1 MSEENCCDKII
12 PTKSVH
18 IENMNE
24 AQLEQ
29 EIVKSDRKLI
39 RLKKTMSDNLVDK
52 TPDVGLIP
60 LNQINGYNDKNKN
73 SEEAKRKSDKQ
84 ITSSVNKAIAY
95 TKAKADYDAEK
106 KRNKAL
112 NEALNTVKGTGK
124 TAKQIK
130 DEKLA
135 KIAKNP
141 TMKWEK
147 STQKGQLG
155 NVTIRK
161 SGAYEI
167 RTGAMSHIYKNG
179 ERIGMTNKLKEAKNI
194 TSTVYYKQGRCPNCN
209 ALLKNTMYIFC
220 SDCGQALDWSDEE

>member
-1 MSEENCCDKII
+1 MNKENCYSELTDNQT
-12 PTKSVH
+12 PTRAVQ

-29 EIVKSDRKLI
+29 EIAKSVRKIEHLQ
-39 RLKKTMSDNLVDK
+39 KTMNANLSSN
-52 TPDVGLIP
+52 TANVGLIP
-60 LNQINGYNDKNKN
+60 LNQLNGYNDKNKN
-73 SEEAKRKSDKQ
+73 SEESKRKADKQ
-84 ITSSVNKAIAY
+84 ITSTVNKAVAY

-135 KIAKNP
+135 KIAKNS

-147 STQKGQLG
+147 SIQKGQFG

-167 RTGAMSHIYKNG
+167 RTGAMSLVYKNG
-179 ERIGMTNKLKEAKNI
+179 ERVYTANKLKDAIAFVELHNKRGENN
-194 TSTVYYKQGRCPNCN
+194 G
-209 ALLKNTMYIFC
+209 
-220 SDCGQALDWSDEE
+220 

>member
-29 EIVKSDRKLI
+29 EIAKSDRKLLL
-39 RLKKTMSDNLVDK
+39 LKKTMIDNLVDK

-84 ITSSVNKAIAY
+84 ITSTVNKAVAY
-95 TKAKADYDAEK
+95 TKAKANFDAEK
-106 KRNKAL
+106 KHNDALNKAL
-112 NEALNTVKGTGK
+112 NAVKGAGK
-124 TAKQIK
+124 TTKQIK

-135 KIAKNP
+135 DIAKKS

-147 STQKGQLG
+147 TTQKGQFG
-155 NVTIRK
+155 NVTVRK
-161 SGAYEI
+161 SGAFVI
-167 RTGAMSHIYKNG
+167 RSTGSVFFIYKNG
-179 ERIGMTNKLKEAKNI
+179 KQIGMTNKLRDATAFVELYNERGKNN
-194 TSTVYYKQGRCPNCN
+194 G
-209 ALLKNTMYIFC
+209 
-220 SDCGQALDWSDEE
+220 

>member
-1 MSEENCCDKII
+1 MSEENRCDKII

-29 EIVKSDRKLI
+29 EIAKSDRKLL
-39 RLKKTMSDNLVDK
+39 RLKKILIDNLVDE
-52 TPDVGLIP
+52 TPNVGLIP

-84 ITSSVNKAIAY
+84 ITSTVNKAVAY

-106 KRNKAL
+106 KRNKSL
-112 NEALNTVKGTGK
+112 NEALNTVKGMGK

-135 KIAKNP
+135 KIAKNS

-147 STQKGQLG
+147 STQKGQFG

-179 ERIGMTNKLKEAKNI
+179 ERIGMTNKLKEAIAFVELHNKRGENN
-194 TSTVYYKQGRCPNCN
+194 G
-209 ALLKNTMYIFC
+209 
-220 SDCGQALDWSDEE
+220 